1 MSVRIT
7 AVVASAAVLVV
18 LGGCAS
24 QPPTQPTPRPTASL
38 EATAEPVVTLPTSR
52 LGIECEDLVT
62 TETVTTRI
70 AGAVP
75 RPDYFADILAQSPG
89 IPEGTSLLQSGGL
102 VCDWSA
108 MTAVA
113 GNLGHPAGYTGLHI
127 ELLPDAASH
136 WATYIESQGIAPT
149 GFWYCFNY
157 ESLSGTFCN
166 FEALVGTTWV
176 SIQLSGVD
184 AGTTDSDDV
193 LAAKVRPFV
202 DAIVAVIAEA
212 GPPADL
218 WFDPSAAVIPGTC
231 EHVLPITTVAE
242 GVGIAALAD
251 YETAS
256 TPFGTGF
263 IGLLSTAARLS
274 IGGIVCPW
282 GYGYESEFGLMRLIP
297 GGSWA
302 LAQTID
308 DPSPA
313 GPAVRVMVDGLGS
326 EDGAWVRCSAI
337 DEACVLDVSIGRN
350 WLELSLWQPTDL
362 DGATVPMD
370 RQAVLQNLAESAVDN
385 LN

>member
-1 MSVRIT
+1 MGVRVT
-7 AVVASAAVLVV
+7 AVVAAAAVLVAMS
-18 LGGCAS
+18 GCAS
-24 QPPTQPTPRPTASL
+24 QPPTQPTPLPTASPA
-38 EATAEPVVTLPTSR
+38 ATAEPVVTLPTSR

-62 TETVTTRI
+62 AETVTARI

-89 IPEGTSLLQSGGL
+89 IPEGTPLLQAGGL

-113 GNLGHPAGYTGLHI
+113 GNLGQPAGYTGLHI
-127 ELLPDAASH
+127 ELLPDAASY
-136 WATYIESQGIAPT
+136 WATYTDSVGIPST
-149 GFWYCFNY
+149 GFWYCSNY
-157 ESLSGTFCN
+157 GALTGPFCN

-184 AGTTDSDDV
+184 AGTTDSDEV
-193 LAAKVRPFV
+193 VAAKVRPFV

-212 GPPADL
+212 GFPAAP
-218 WFDPSAAVIPGTC
+218 WVDPSAAVIPGTC
-231 EHVLPITTVAE
+231 EQVLPIATVAE
-242 GVGIAALAD
+242 GVGIASLAD

-256 TPFGTGF
+256 TPFGAGF

-274 IGGIVCPW
+274 IGEVRCPW
-282 GYGYESEFGLMRLIP
+282 GYGYETEFGGLRLIP

-302 LAQTID
+302 LSQTID

-313 GPAVRVMVDGLGS
+313 GPAVRVKIDGLGS
-326 EDGAWVRCSAI
+326 DDAAWLRCAAADG
-337 DEACVLDVSIGRN
+337 ACVLDVSIGRN
-350 WLELSLWQPTDL
+350 WLEVFLWQPTDL
-362 DGATVPMD
+362 DGNTVPMD
-370 RQAVLQNLAESAVDN
+370 RQAVLQKLAESAVDN